1 MDELKILDTIPKTNT
16 NAWAQFNKIT
26 GVFTGIFQ
34 DVPIEMLNH
43 EYFNYI
49 SIEINI
55 NTQKVVG
62 TFDNFSIVNIVDEPA
77 PAYEIALDNAAQA
90 KIDKVYSIYDRLDM
104 QEKILKLICDTVG
117 VEDFNFNEMLSY
129 IEEVKKNNLLFKE
142 SLMNDP
148 TYTYISRAQQREVMN
163 AQLEGGL
170 HEFIGPRS
178 AEPQILI
185 K

>member
-1 MDELKILDTIPKTNT
+1 MDELKIFDTIPQEDI

-26 GVFTGIFQ
+26 GAYTGVFQ
-34 DVPIEMLNH
+34 DVPIEMLNQ
-43 EYFNYI
+43 EYYNYKPI
-49 SIEINI
+49 TINI

-62 TFDNFSIVNIVDEPA
+62 TYDNFSIVNIVDEPA

-90 KIDKVYSIYDRLDM
+90 KIDKIYSIYTRLDM
-104 QEKILKLICDTVG
+104 QERVLKLICDTVG
-117 VEDFNFNEMLSY
+117 VEDYEFNEMMSY
-129 IEEVKKNNLLFKE
+129 LEEVKKNNQLFKE

-148 TYTYISRAQQREVMN
+148 TYTYISRAQQQEVMN

-170 HEFIGPRS
+170 HEFIGPRA
-178 AEPQILI
+178 AEPQIII

>member
-1 MDELKILDTIPKTNT
+1 MDELKILDTIPSDNT

-26 GVFTGIFQ
+26 GVFTGVFQ

-43 EYFNYI
+43 DYFNYVE
-49 SIEINI
+49 IEINI

-90 KIDKVYSIYDRLDM
+90 KIDKVYSIYTRLDM
-104 QEKILKLICDTVG
+104 QERVLKLLCEK
-117 VEDFNFNEMLSY
+117 VEVDDYEFNEMLSY
-129 IEEVKKNNLLFKE
+129 IEEVKKNNQLFKE

-148 TYTYISRAQQREVMN
+148 TYTYISRAQQQEMMN

-170 HEFIGPRS
+170 HEFIGPRA